1 MGITIKNLKFA
12 YGTVPVLKG
21 LDFSF
26 EEGKMV
32 CVLGKNGAGKSTLF
46 RCILGLQK
54 VYEGEI
60 YIDGVDVK
68 KMSAAELA
76 KKVAYIPQNHSS
88 TYAFTVRD
96 MVLLGTTASMG
107 RFENP
112 GKLQHEM
119 AQQAI
124 QRIGIEKLADRSYT
138 EISGGEQQLTLI
150 ARALAQQAK
159 ILIMDEP
166 CANLDYGNQ
175 IRLLQT
181 LIKLGKEGYLI
192 LQSTHNPE
200 HAFLFADEALALNNG
215 RIAGIGRPQEILTK
229 ELLEDMY
236 KIEMELYTVGK
247 EGMRVCV
254 PKKVEVNQDDERII

>member
-12 YGTVPVLKG
+12 YGTVPVLNG

-54 VYEGEI
+54 GYEGEI

-68 KMSAAELA
+68 TMSAAELA

-88 TYAFTVRD
+88 AYAFTVRD

-112 GKLQHEM
+112 GKIQHEM

-181 LIKLGKEGYLI
+181 LTKLAKEGYLI

-215 RIAGIGRPQEILTK
+215 RIAGLGRPQEILTR

-236 KIEMELYTVGK
+236 KIEMELYTVGD

-254 PKKVEVNQDDERII
+254 PKKLEVNQDDEKII